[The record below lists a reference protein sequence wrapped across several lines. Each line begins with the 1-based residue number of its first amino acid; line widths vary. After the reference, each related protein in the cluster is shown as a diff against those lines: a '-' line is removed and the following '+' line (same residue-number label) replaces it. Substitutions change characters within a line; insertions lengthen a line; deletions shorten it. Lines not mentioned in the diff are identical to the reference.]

1 MVQLAPYQYG
11 VIIGLLLSDGW
22 ISLSSKYSKNAR
34 IGFKQSADRASYVWY
49 VFNLLSHYCGSSPQ
63 LTTGVRSGK
72 RYYGLQFFTIAMP
85 CITELYYL
93 FYPESVKSIPFNIYE
108 LLTPIALAHWLMGD
122 GVATKTGLV
131 ICTDSYSIKDTVRLM
146 NVLMIRYRLNCTLR
160 VAKKDQYRIYIQ
172 QNSMASLVN
181 IVSPYMHSTM
191 LYKVKSWFNTPRD
204 RNEIEV
210 LDVKNNITTT
220 YSSMHEAARI
230 LNIPASAIVNYF
242 SRNQVKPYKSRYTFK
257 KV

>member
-1 MVQLAPYQYG
+1 
-11 VIIGLLLSDGW
+11 
-22 ISLSSKYSKNAR
+22 
-34 IGFKQSADRASYVWY
+34 
-49 VFNLLSHYCGSSPQ
+49 
-63 LTTGVRSGK
+63 
-72 RYYGLQFFTIAMP
+72 
-85 CITELYYL
+85 
-93 FYPESVKSIPFNIYE
+93 
-108 LLTPIALAHWLMGD
+108 
-122 GVATKTGLV
+122 
-131 ICTDSYSIKDTVRLM
+131 
-146 NVLMIRYRLNCTLR
+146 MIRYKLNCTLR

-210 LDVKNNITTT
+210 LDVKYNLTIT